1 MTLFGAYV
9 TVETDDGDR
18 SFSPS
23 PPKTSPDNP
32 RSSPSSP
39 KPGPTAK
46 VVLGILLFFSFVSW
60 VIIFAKFIRLRR
72 VSRQSEKFVTFFR
85 KSKRFSEVNT
95 FAGELAD
102 TPLTTLFK
110 AGYAELDAQ
119 VKADP
124 RRRRADHGAAAP
136 QGKLLI
142 KNISGIERA
151 LERAI
156 GVEMSRL
163 TRSMT
168 FLATTASACPFIGLF
183 GTVWGIMQS
192 FRAIGLTGSTSI
204 AAVAPGISEALVNT
218 AAGLAAAIP
227 GDDLLQLLHGQGP
240 GAAGRH
246 GRLLAGVHQPRRA
259 ELHVGDRVPLQW
271 PSSTSPA
278 TRSITS
284 PTSTSR
290 RWWT

>member
-1 MTLFGAYV
+1 MLATVFQPV
-9 TVETDDGDR
+9 TTENLPGQPSIL
-18 SFSPS
+18 SFFSEVGLA
-23 PPKTSPDNP
+23 D
-32 RSSPSSP
+32 
-39 KPGPTAK
+39 K
-46 VVLGILLFFSFVSW
+46 VVLAVLLLFSFVSW

-72 VSRQSEKFVTFFR
+72 VSRQSEKFVAFFR

-95 FAGELAD
+95 FAGELSD

-119 VKADP
+119 VKANRTDDSSP
-124 RRRRADHGAAAP
+124 TTGGGA

-163 TRSMT
+163 TRNMT

-192 FRAIGLTGSTSI
+192 FRQIGVTGSTSI
-204 AAVAPGISEALVNT
+204 AAVAPGISGALVNT

-227 GDDLLQLLHGQGP
+227 AMIFYNYFMGKVREQR
-240 GAAGRH
+240 AGMEDFS
-246 GRLLAGVHQPRRA
+246 LEFINLAERNF
-259 ELHVGDRVPLQW
+259 
-271 PSSTSPA
+271 T
-278 TRSITS
+278 
-284 PTSTSR
+284 
-290 RWWT
+290 

>member
-1 MTLFGAYV
+1 MLATVIQPVSSENLSGQPSIFALFS
-9 TVETDDGDR
+9 ET
-18 SFSPS
+18 
-23 PPKTSPDNP
+23 
-32 RSSPSSP
+32 
-39 KPGPTAK
+39 GPTAR
-46 VVLGILLFFSFVSW
+46 VVLGVLLFFSFVSW
-60 VIIFAKFIRLRR
+60 AIIFAKFIRLRR

-95 FAGELAD
+95 FAGELSD

-119 VKADP
+119 VKAI
-124 RRRRADHGAAAP
+124 RADDAP
-136 QGKLLI
+136 TTAGGSTGKLLI

-192 FRAIGLTGSTSI
+192 FRAIGMTGSTSI

-227 GDDLLQLLHGQGP
+227 AMIFYNYFMGKVREQR
-240 GAAGRH
+240 AGMEDFS
-246 GRLLAGVHQPRRA
+246 LEFINLAERNF
-259 ELHVGDRVPLQW
+259 
-271 PSSTSPA
+271 T
-278 TRSITS
+278 
-284 PTSTSR
+284 
-290 RWWT
+290 

>member
-1 MTLFGAYV
+1 MLANAFQPVTTENLPGNPSILSFFG
-9 TVETDDGDR
+9 ETG
-18 SFSPS
+18 
-23 PPKTSPDNP
+23 T
-32 RSSPSSP
+32 
-39 KPGPTAK
+39 TAK
-46 VVLGILLFFSFVSW
+46 VVLGVLLFFSLVSW
-60 VIIFAKFIRLRR
+60 VIIFAKFLRLRK
-72 VSRQSEKFVTFFR
+72 VSRQSEKFVAFFR

-119 VKADP
+119 VKAN
-124 RRRRADHGAAAP
+124 RADDAPTTGGGA
-136 QGKLLI
+136 GKLLI

-192 FRAIGLTGSTSI
+192 FRAIGVTGSTSI
-204 AAVAPGISEALVNT
+204 AAVAPGISEALINT

-227 GDDLLQLLHGQGP
+227 AVIFYNFLSGRVKLFASEMDDFAMEFLNICE
-240 GAAGRH
+240 RNF
-246 GRLLAGVHQPRRA
+246 
-259 ELHVGDRVPLQW
+259 
-271 PSSTSPA
+271 TS
-278 TRSITS
+278 
-284 PTSTSR
+284 
-290 RWWT
+290 

>member
-1 MTLFGAYV
+1 MVLTVFQPV
-9 TVETDDGDR
+9 TSENLPGQPSILSFFAETG
-18 SFSPS
+18 
-23 PPKTSPDNP
+23 T
-32 RSSPSSP
+32 
-39 KPGPTAK
+39 TAK
-46 VVLGILLFFSFVSW
+46 VVLGILLFFSLVSW
-60 VIIFAKFIRLRR
+60 AIIFAKWIRLRR

-95 FAGELAD
+95 FAGELSD

-119 VKADP
+119 VKAI
-124 RRRRADHGAAAP
+124 RADENPTTGGGS

-163 TRSMT
+163 TKSMT
-168 FLATTASACPFIGLF
+168 FLATTAAACPFIGLF
-183 GTVWGIMQS
+183 GTVWGIMES
-192 FRAIGLTGSTSI
+192 FRAIGQTGSTSI

-227 GDDLLQLLHGQGP
+227 ALIFYNYFMGKVREQR
-240 GAAGRH
+240 AGMEDFS
-246 GRLLAGVHQPRRA
+246 LEFINLAERNF
-259 ELHVGDRVPLQW
+259 
-271 PSSTSPA
+271 T
-278 TRSITS
+278 
-284 PTSTSR
+284 
-290 RWWT
+290 

>member
-1 MTLFGAYV
+1 MLVTLFQPV
-9 TVETDDGDR
+9 TSENLPGQSSILSAFNET
-18 SFSPS
+18 
-23 PPKTSPDNP
+23 
-32 RSSPSSP
+32 
-39 KPGPTAK
+39 GPAGK
-46 VVLGILLFFSFVSW
+46 VILGILLFFSFVSW
-60 VIIFAKFIRLRR
+60 AIIFAKFIRLRR
-72 VSRQSEKFVTFFR
+72 VSRQSEKFVAFFR

-95 FAGELAD
+95 FAGELSD

-119 VKADP
+119 VKAI
-124 RRRRADHGAAAP
+124 RADDAPTTGGAP
-136 QGKLLI
+136 QGGKLLI

-192 FRAIGLTGSTSI
+192 FRAIGQTGSTSI

-227 GDDLLQLLHGQGP
+227 AMIFYNYFMGKVREQR
-240 GAAGRH
+240 AGMEDFS
-246 GRLLAGVHQPRRA
+246 LEFINLAERNF
-259 ELHVGDRVPLQW
+259 
-271 PSSTSPA
+271 T
-278 TRSITS
+278 
-284 PTSTSR
+284 
-290 RWWT
+290 

>member
-1 MTLFGAYV
+1 MVLTVFQPV
-9 TVETDDGDR
+9 TSENLPGQPSILSFFSET
-18 SFSPS
+18 
-23 PPKTSPDNP
+23 
-32 RSSPSSP
+32 
-39 KPGPTAK
+39 GPTAR
-46 VVLGILLFFSFVSW
+46 VVLGILLLFSLISW
-60 VIIFAKFIRLRR
+60 AIIFAKWIRLRR
-72 VSRQSEKFVTFFR
+72 VSRQSDKFVTFFR

-95 FAGELAD
+95 FAGELSD

-119 VKADP
+119 VKAI
-124 RRRRADHGAAAP
+124 RADENPTTGGGS

-163 TRSMT
+163 TKSMT

-192 FRAIGLTGSTSI
+192 FRAIGQTGSTSI
-204 AAVAPGISEALVNT
+204 AAVAPGISEALINT

-227 GDDLLQLLHGQGP
+227 AMIFYNYFMGKVREQR
-240 GAAGRH
+240 AGMEDFS
-246 GRLLAGVHQPRRA
+246 LEFINLAERNF
-259 ELHVGDRVPLQW
+259 
-271 PSSTSPA
+271 T
-278 TRSITS
+278 
-284 PTSTSR
+284 
-290 RWWT
+290 

>member
-1 MTLFGAYV
+1 MLV
-9 TVETDDGDR
+9 TVFQPVTSENLPGQTSILSFFSET
-18 SFSPS
+18 
-23 PPKTSPDNP
+23 
-32 RSSPSSP
+32 
-39 KPGPTAK
+39 GPTAK
-46 VVLGILLFFSFVSW
+46 VVLGILLFFSLVSW
-60 VIIFAKFIRLRR
+60 AIIFAKFIRLRR
-72 VSRQSEKFVTFFR
+72 VSRQSEKFVAFFR

-95 FAGELAD
+95 FAGELSD

-119 VKADP
+119 VKAI
-124 RRRRADHGAAAP
+124 RAEDNPTTGGGS

-163 TRSMT
+163 TRWMT
-168 FLATTASACPFIGLF
+168 FLATTAAACPFIGLF

-192 FRAIGLTGSTSI
+192 FRAIGQTGSTSI

-227 GDDLLQLLHGQGP
+227 ALIFYNYFMGKVREQR
-240 GAAGRH
+240 AGMEDFS
-246 GRLLAGVHQPRRA
+246 LEFINLAERNF
-259 ELHVGDRVPLQW
+259 
-271 PSSTSPA
+271 T
-278 TRSITS
+278 
-284 PTSTSR
+284 
-290 RWWT
+290 

>member
-1 MTLFGAYV
+1 MMATDFQPVTTENLPGQPSILSFFG
-9 TVETDDGDR
+9 ETG
-18 SFSPS
+18 
-23 PPKTSPDNP
+23 T
-32 RSSPSSP
+32 
-39 KPGPTAK
+39 TAK

-60 VIIFAKFIRLRR
+60 VIIFAKFLRFRR
-72 VSRQSEKFVTFFR
+72 VSRQSEKFVGFFR

-95 FAGELAD
+95 FAGELSD

-119 VKADP
+119 VKANRTEDSP
-124 RRRRADHGAAAP
+124 PTGGGT
-136 QGKLLI
+136 QGKLII
-142 KNISGIERA
+142 KNISGI
-151 LERAI
+151 ERAI

-204 AAVAPGISEALVNT
+204 AAVAPGISEALINT

-227 GDDLLQLLHGQGP
+227 AMIFYNYFMGKVREQR
-240 GAAGRH
+240 AGMEDFS
-246 GRLLAGVHQPRRA
+246 LEFINLAERNF
-259 ELHVGDRVPLQW
+259 
-271 PSSTSPA
+271 T
-278 TRSITS
+278 
-284 PTSTSR
+284 
-290 RWWT
+290 